1 MQATALGP
9 CPILAEGRARPV
21 GRGTSSEGTTQSVV
35 ISAAQQARRVLLAFG
50 LAEFAVRHCGRWPT
64 LVCPVWWARA
74 GLGKRGRNR

>member
-21 GRGTSSEGTTQSVV
+21 GRWTSREGTTQSVV

-64 LVCPVWWARA
+64 LVCPVWWA
-74 GLGKRGRNR
+74 GLGKRCRNR